1 MQSKQRFVQK
11 SAIIVTQFNAISY
24 VWLMQP
30 NKWGFVVSIREPSM
44 NEN

>member
-1 MQSKQRFVQK
+1 MQSKHVQK
-11 SAIIVTQFNAISY
+11 SAIIVTQFNTISY